1 MKWRNWRFKFY
12 RWTIGRALF
21 RSFTRKPTSSVSENE
36 NVSTIL
42 VVDDE
47 PVICKL
53 IGLAL
58 EQEGFRVF
66 RAENG
71 FDAIGLSES
80 HPGEID
86 LLVSDVT
93 MPGMDGPTLA
103 GKLREADPDIP
114 VLFVTGL
121 CDEALALEDNRHFVL
136 AKPFSLDLLL
146 RTVRRMVRARTAIPL
161 TKLVAS

>member
-1 MKWRNWRFKFY
+1 M
-12 RWTIGRALF
+12 
-21 RSFTRKPTSSVSENE
+21 
-36 NVSTIL
+36 STIL

-58 EQEGFRVF
+58 EQAGFQVLK
-66 RAENG
+66 AENG

-103 GKLREADPDIP
+103 GKLREADPDLP
-114 VLFVTGL
+114 VLFVSGQYE
-121 CDEALALEDNRHFVL
+121 EAPAHEDRPRLVL

-146 RTVRRMVRARTAIPL
+146 RTVRRMVRTRPAIPL

>member
-1 MKWRNWRFKFY
+1 M
-12 RWTIGRALF
+12 
-21 RSFTRKPTSSVSENE
+21 
-36 NVSTIL
+36 STIL

-58 EQEGFRVF
+58 EQEGFQVL

-103 GKLREADPDIP
+103 GKLREADPDLP
-114 VLFVTGL
+114 VLFVSGQYE
-121 CDEALALEDNRHFVL
+121 EAPPHEDKPRLVL

-146 RTVRRMVRARTAIPL
+146 RTVRRMVRTRPAIPL

>member
-1 MKWRNWRFKFY
+1 
-12 RWTIGRALF
+12 
-21 RSFTRKPTSSVSENE
+21 
-36 NVSTIL
+36 VSTIL

-58 EQEGFRVF
+58 EQEGFQVLK
-66 RAENG
+66 AENG

-103 GKLREADPDIP
+103 GKLREADPDLP
-114 VLFVTGL
+114 VLFVSGQYE
-121 CDEALALEDNRHFVL
+121 EAPAHEDKPRPVL

-146 RTVRRMVRARTAIPL
+146 RTVRRMVRTRPAIPL
-161 TKLVAS
+161 TKLVAG